1 MKITATKFGNK
12 VQAGRK
18 INVMR
23 KRVKEKNGMRKV
35 RHEEKCNEKERQEEY
50 SEKARQE
57 G

>member
-1 MKITATKFGNK
+1 MWNT

-18 INVMR
+18 INVIR
-23 KRVKEKNGMRKV
+23 KRVKKKKGMRKV